1 LAADPTNP
9 ALLYLA
15 LSYPTEV
22 YRYDQD
28 NGNSKPWTSLT
39 PQAEQ
44 QADTLQNSIM
54 PVVYVIVAVLF
65 VVLIILFRRYTK
77 ARIKR
82 RKGQ

>member
-44 QADTLQNSIM
+44 QADALQNSIM

-82 RKGQ
+82 RKRQ